1 MVKNIAYATEEET
14 LMGNG
19 VNLRTLTNDGGSA
32 VISDYGAHLLRWAP
46 AGQPDVI
53 WTPRTWHFEAGQPV
67 GGGVPVCFPWFGP
80 GFVHGGQTAKRPIH
94 GFARLRQWALDEEAF
109 TGARVRYV
117 LDSERLTTGEV
128 PWIEDEPN
136 VRFHAAYEVCAS
148 DTLTMTLT
156 VTNTGG
162 EPMSY
167 EAALQRAAQAELAV
181 CFYENEEQRTFRAAI
196 ESAPFRTAALLTL
209 VCYSLNDTII
219 VYDRIRE
226 NLQNQ
231 PEDNPAPLADI
242 INLSVNQTLGRTI
255 MTSATT
261 LIAALSL
268 TILGG
273 GAIHDF
279 ALTMSLGVFIGTF
292 SSVFVSNPILLL
304 LGDTRQYMV
313 ARKKVEYERPG
324 EHGVV

>member
-94 GFARLRQWALDEEAF
+94 GFARLRQWALDEGAF

-117 LDSERLTTGEV
+117 LDSERLTAGEV

-156 VTNTGG
+156 VTNREVSRCRMRRRCTRIC
-162 EPMSY
+162 MS
-167 EAALQRAAQAELAV
+167 AMCSARGWSV
-181 CFYENEEQRTFRAAI
+181 CGVQHIWMPRKPDSR
-196 ESAPFRTAALLTL
+196 
-209 VCYSLNDTII
+209 
-219 VYDRIRE
+219 
-226 NLQNQ
+226 QNYK
-231 PEDNPAPLADI
+231 N
-242 INLSVNQTLGRTI
+242 SHR
-255 MTSATT
+255 
-261 LIAALSL
+261 
-268 TILGG
+268 
-273 GAIHDF
+273 
-279 ALTMSLGVFIGTF
+279 
-292 SSVFVSNPILLL
+292 
-304 LGDTRQYMV
+304 
-313 ARKKVEYERPG
+313 
-324 EHGVV
+324 

>member
-136 VRFHAAYEVCAS
+136 VRFHAAYEVCA
-148 DTLTMTLT
+148 DD
-156 VTNTGG
+156 
-162 EPMSY
+162 
-167 EAALQRAAQAELAV
+167 A
-181 CFYENEEQRTFRAAI
+181 
-196 ESAPFRTAALLTL
+196 
-209 VCYSLNDTII
+209 
-219 VYDRIRE
+219 DRY
-226 NLQNQ
+226 QH
-231 PEDNPAPLADI
+231 
-242 INLSVNQTLGRTI
+242 GR
-255 MTSATT
+255 
-261 LIAALSL
+261 
-268 TILGG
+268 
-273 GAIHDF
+273 
-279 ALTMSLGVFIGTF
+279 
-292 SSVFVSNPILLL
+292 
-304 LGDTRQYMV
+304 
-313 ARKKVEYERPG
+313 
-324 EHGVV
+324 

>member
-94 GFARLRQWALDEEAF
+94 GFARLRQWALDEGAF

-167 EAALQRAAQAELAV
+167 EAALHSYL
-181 CFYENEEQRTFRAAI
+181 
-196 ESAPFRTAALLTL
+196 
-209 VCYSLNDTII
+209 
-219 VYDRIRE
+219 
-226 NLQNQ
+226 
-231 PEDNPAPLADI
+231 
-242 INLSVNQTLGRTI
+242 
-255 MTSATT
+255 
-261 LIAALSL
+261 
-268 TILGG
+268 
-273 GAIHDF
+273 
-279 ALTMSLGVFIGTF
+279 
-292 SSVFVSNPILLL
+292 
-304 LGDTRQYMV
+304 
-313 ARKKVEYERPG
+313 
-324 EHGVV
+324 

>member
-94 GFARLRQWALDEEAF
+94 GFARLRQWALDEGAF

-196 ESAPFRTAALLTL
+196 EGTVQESDKAILAAQEEAQKQAEN
-209 VCYSLNDTII
+209 SLNKVFDMFG
-219 VYDRIRE
+219 RE
-226 NLQNQ
+226 NVRVKD
-231 PEDNPAPLADI
+231 E
-242 INLSVNQTLGRTI
+242 
-255 MTSATT
+255 
-261 LIAALSL
+261 
-268 TILGG
+268 
-273 GAIHDF
+273 
-279 ALTMSLGVFIGTF
+279 
-292 SSVFVSNPILLL
+292 
-304 LGDTRQYMV
+304 
-313 ARKKVEYERPG
+313 
-324 EHGVV
+324 